1 MWNGNLGN
9 TRAILLAV
17 AVVSLGGC
25 DAASAPAQPPQA
37 AGAAAERQPPSLRY
51 QVDPARNRVWFLT
64 REGVFLHD
72 VTTPDRT
79 VVSLPDWLW
88 ADAPYGCLPDLALGP
103 RGEAVI
109 TSNIIPT
116 LWRIDPET
124 LAVSAHRLELDADT
138 DKDVGFSGLAYSAEH
153 GAFFAVSDLH
163 GSLWRIDRTL
173 ARAEKV
179 SLSEPLPRACGL
191 AVGPRIAQQR
201 ANRMDRLCV
210 GASQESRTIDLAPDQ
225 RSAYVRAG
233 PCARR

>member
-1 MWNGNLGN
+1 
-9 TRAILLAV
+9 
-17 AVVSLGGC
+17 
-25 DAASAPAQPPQA
+25 
-37 AGAAAERQPPSLRY
+37 
-51 QVDPARNRVWFLT
+51 
-64 REGVFLHD
+64 
-72 VTTPDRT
+72 
-79 VVSLPDWLW
+79 
-88 ADAPYGCLPDLALGP
+88 
-103 RGEAVI
+103 
-109 TSNIIPT
+109 
-116 LWRIDPET
+116 
-124 LAVSAHRLELDADT
+124 LELDADT